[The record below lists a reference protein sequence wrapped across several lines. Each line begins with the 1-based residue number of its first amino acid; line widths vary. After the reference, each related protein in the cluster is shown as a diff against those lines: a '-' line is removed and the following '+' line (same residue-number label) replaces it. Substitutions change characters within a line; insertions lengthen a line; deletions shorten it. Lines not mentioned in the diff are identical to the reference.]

1 MSGAKPVRRKQPRP
15 KTISAQGLSGQQGIN
30 LIERVVLQMGSRW
43 TPSGPNEIGIDGYI
57 ELFDPSSRQALGITL
72 AVQSKVVSSISDD
85 GKQAFDY
92 WCDASD
98 IEYWLNGNT
107 PVILVV
113 SNPAT
118 DEAYWVSIKDCFK
131 GWKLNDPT
139 RVAFVKSERRFDA
152 NSLRQLLTIAVP
164 KRGLYLAPAR
174 RTEKLHS
181 NLLALDGLP
190 AQVFIAATDCRSA
203 RDIWALVRKSEEEM
217 DGAWVLWEKKIISF
231 HDLSERPWP
240 SICETGT
247 VEAFATS
254 EWAASTDAQRQR
266 IFVQLLNQTLRAQLS
281 PAVRYWPKEDCYA
294 ITGRPRK
301 LSYQSL
307 KRPSKITVVSQFE
320 KDAADGRH
328 FEWFRHL
335 AFRTQFRCL
344 EGNWFLEI
352 TPTYRFTY
360 DGSTLDRFHLDRLKG
375 IKRIEGN
382 RAVLS
387 SVLFWA
393 DYLKPRTSLFNG
405 TPPPLQFGSLVAFD
419 SGVGIVDQEWLS
431 GDPDFARA
439 AAMENKTLFPDEGFD
454 V

>member
-30 LIERVVLQMGSRW
+30 LIERVVLQMRSRW

-57 ELFDPSSRQALGITL
+57 ELFDPNSRQALGVTL
-72 AVQSKVVSSISDD
+72 AVQSKVVSAIGDAA
-85 GKQAFDY
+85 KPTFDY
-92 WCDASD
+92 WCDAND

-118 DEAYWVSIKDCFK
+118 DEAYWVSIKAWFK

-139 RVAFVKSERRFDA
+139 RVTFVKNERRFDA
-152 NSLRQLLTIAVP
+152 NSLRQLLTIAAP

-190 AQVFIAATDCRSA
+190 SQVFIAATDCRSA
-203 RDIWALVRKSEEEM
+203 RDIWALVRKSEEEV

-231 HDLSERPWP
+231 HDLSESPWP

-254 EWAASTDAQRQR
+254 EWAACTDAQRQR

-294 ITGRPRK
+294 ITGKPRK

-307 KRPSKITVVSQFE
+307 KRPSKITVVSQFK

-328 FEWFRHL
+328 FEWYRHL
-335 AFRTQFRCL
+335 ALRTQFRCL

-352 TPTYRFTY
+352 TPTYRFTS
-360 DGSTLDRFHLDRLKG
+360 DGSTLDRLHLDRLKG

-393 DYLKPRTSLFNG
+393 DYLRPKTNLFNG
-405 TPPPLQFGSLVAFD
+405 TPPPLQFGSLATFD

-431 GDPDFARA
+431 DDPDFARA
-439 AAMENKTLFPDEGFD
+439 AAIESRALFPDEGVD
-454 V
+454 I